1 MWMKCLDMQQF
12 HSGKNPLNPA
22 YTALQIPQP
31 TDFNEMCP
39 RRQMPRVQDDANK
52 LYTTIYQ
59 EGGPSLHTRV
69 TIILW
74 VTKMTVRMM
83 SDLVKSSHL
92 VWFRLSIFSD
102 KQAGTSKELEGP
114 WSTASKWDCM
124 KWDRISTHSR
134 GQEVVMVADGDGRSS
149 TSLLMNRRRT
159 SIPTREKIYEILRIT
174 PIQLNS
180 YHPVHSN
187 PY

>member
-1 MWMKCLDMQQF
+1 MKCV
-12 HSGKNPLNPA
+12 H
-22 YTALQIPQP
+22 
-31 TDFNEMCP
+31 EMCP
-39 RRQMPRVQDDANK
+39 RRWLESKMMLINCTQQ
-52 LYTTIYQ
+52 YTKKVDPHSIP
-59 EGGPSLHTRV
+59 GGRV

-92 VWFRLSIFSD
+92 VWFRMSMFSD
-102 KQAGTSKELEGP
+102 KHAGTSKGHDSSLVH
-114 WSTASKWDCM
+114 
-124 KWDRISTHSR
+124 RIKMRLHEMGSHLHSLSR

-149 TSLLMNRRRT
+149 IRLLMNRRRT

-187 PY
+187 PYYY